1 MATVIHKELLYH
13 ICEVLGG
20 RDQIG
25 MIYCAF
31 SLQLVIFMYSAGT
44 LPLCIWDFEK
54 KLKKGDNLIFTAFG
68 EIGRASCRERV

>member
-31 SLQLVIFMYSAGT
+31 SLQLVIFMYSGKYSAYH
-44 LPLCIWDFEK
+44 LL
-54 KLKKGDNLIFTAFG
+54 L
-68 EIGRASCRERV
+68 ERKAIT

>member
-31 SLQLVIFMYSAGT
+31 SLQLVIFMYSGKYSAYHLLLERKAIT
-44 LPLCIWDFEK
+44 L
-54 KLKKGDNLIFTAFG
+54 
-68 EIGRASCRERV
+68 RV